1 MARIE
6 NRLDMELIDPLM
18 RWIVAP
24 LAAMVIWMLKKITAM
39 STEMRVLEAKLE
51 AQTEASKNA
60 HAALQQ
66 QMTQVLSKLDGI
78 EAYLRKD

>member
-1 MARIE
+1 V
-6 NRLDMELIDPLM
+6 ELIDPLM

-24 LAAMVIWMLKKITAM
+24 LAAMVIWMLKKITNM

-51 AQTEASKNA
+51 AQAEASKNA

-78 EAYLRKD
+78 ESYLRKDK

>member
-1 MARIE
+1 
-6 NRLDMELIDPLM
+6 MELIDPLM
-18 RWIVAP
+18 KWIVAP
-24 LAAMVIWMLKKITAM
+24 LVGMVIWMLKKITSM

-51 AQTEASKNA
+51 AQAEASKNA

-78 EAYLRKD
+78 EAYLRKDR

>member
-1 MARIE
+1 
-6 NRLDMELIDPLM
+6 MELIDPLM

-24 LAAMVIWMLKKITAM
+24 LAAMVIWMLKKITNM

-51 AQTEASKNA
+51 AQAEANKNA

-66 QMTQVLSKLDGI
+66 QMTQILSKLDGI

>member
-1 MARIE
+1 
-6 NRLDMELIDPLM
+6 MELIDPLM
-18 RWIVAP
+18 KWIVAP

-39 STEMRVLEAKLE
+39 STEMRVLEAKLV
-51 AQTEASKNA
+51 AQAEASKNA

-66 QMTQVLSKLDGI
+66 QMSQVLSKLDGI

>member
-1 MARIE
+1 
-6 NRLDMELIDPLM
+6 MELIDPLM
-18 RWIVAP
+18 KWIVAP

-51 AQTEASKNA
+51 AQAEASKNA

-78 EAYLRKD
+78 ESYLRKDK

>member
-1 MARIE
+1 
-6 NRLDMELIDPLM
+6 MELIDPLM

-24 LAAMVIWMLKKITAM
+24 LAAMVIWMLKKITNM

-51 AQTEASKNA
+51 AQAEASKNA

-66 QMTQVLSKLDGI
+66 QMTQILSKLDGI

>member
-1 MARIE
+1 
-6 NRLDMELIDPLM
+6 MELIDPLM
-18 RWIVAP
+18 KWIVAP

-51 AQTEASKNA
+51 AQAEASKNA

-66 QMTQVLSKLDGI
+66 QMSQVLAKLDGI
-78 EAYLRKD
+78 EAYLRKEK

>member
-1 MARIE
+1 
-6 NRLDMELIDPLM
+6 MELIDPLM

-51 AQTEASKNA
+51 AQAEASKNA

-78 EAYLRKD
+78 ESYLRKDK

>member
-1 MARIE
+1 
-6 NRLDMELIDPLM
+6 MELIDPLM
-18 RWIVAP
+18 KWIVAP

-51 AQTEASKNA
+51 AQAEASKNA

-66 QMTQVLSKLDGI
+66 QMSQVLAKLDGI
-78 EAYLRKD
+78 EAYLRKDK

>member
-1 MARIE
+1 
-6 NRLDMELIDPLM
+6 MELIDPLM
-18 RWIVAP
+18 KWIVAP
-24 LAAMVIWMLKKITAM
+24 LVAMVIWMLKKITAM

-51 AQTEASKNA
+51 AQAEASKNA

-78 EAYLRKD
+78 ESYLRKDK

>member
-1 MARIE
+1 MAGE
-6 NRLDMELIDPLM
+6 AEVELIDPLM
-18 RWIVAP
+18 KWIVAP
-24 LAAMVIWMLKKITAM
+24 LAAMVVWMLKKITTM

-51 AQTEASKNA
+51 AQAEASKNA

-78 EAYLRKD
+78 EAYLRKDK

>member
-1 MARIE
+1 
-6 NRLDMELIDPLM
+6 MELIDPLM